1 MEHGMVSFGLYNS
14 KGGVGKTAAA
24 VNLAYIASQEGMKT
38 LLWDLDPQASSAF
51 YCHTKPMI
59 DGGAKGLMKREH
71 GINHYIKHTAY
82 EKFDL
87 LPSDFSARKLDLI
100 LDGMKKSKKQLK
112 KMVQKLAGTY
122 DVVFIDSPPGFSL
135 VSENIILASD
145 YLLLPMIPTTLS
157 MRTYEQVLRYF
168 QKKKIEYG
176 KILPFF
182 SLVDRRKKSHRE
194 MVDDFNMNR
203 SSFLRSSI
211 PYSSEVE
218 RMGIHCA
225 PLPSYSI
232 HGKATEAFQNLWQEI
247 KRRAFP
253 RDFEQ
258 PFSEP

>member
-1 MEHGMVSFGLYNS
+1 MVSFGMYNS

-24 VNLAYIASQEGMKT
+24 VNLAYLASQDGFKT
-38 LLWDLDPQASSAF
+38 LLWDLDPQASSTF
-51 YCHTKPMI
+51 YYRTKPKI
-59 DGGAKGLMKREH
+59 DGGVKGFMNREY
-71 GINHYIKHTAY
+71 GINHYVKMTTF
-82 EKFDL
+82 ENLDL
-87 LPSDFSARKLDLI
+87 LPSDFSTRKLDLI

-112 KMVQKLAGTY
+112 KVVQKLSDTY

-157 MRTYEQVLRYF
+157 MRTYEQVLRFF

-182 SLVDRRKKSHRE
+182 SMVDRRKKSHRE
-194 MVDDFNMNR
+194 MVDDFSMNQ
-203 SSFLRSSI
+203 SSFLRTSI

-218 RMGIHCA
+218 KMGIHCA
-225 PLPSYSI
+225 PLPSYST
-232 HGKATEAFQNLWQEI
+232 HGKAAEAFQNLWREV

-253 RDFEQ
+253 RGHGL
-258 PFSEP
+258 PSSKP